1 MNQDAQEGYWPEDMP
16 DDIVEKRMYAPAP
29 ELVKSKLVDP
39 RSAGDALKSAK
50 QVVFCAEWGA
60 TQAELAEELLPSVGS
75 GTRVVMLSRVGI
87 NRKDKVPFEEQNKPP
102 KKLQEVALGLKL
114 PTGENSGQPGTLDGF
129 GNAEK
134 ILAAAAAKQG
144 FSAHIVRSGE
154 LRGNG
159 PLLLADLSARLV
171 DNLYDVKYQDLY
183 FKKGDEGQGYTK
195 RLNLAATLLRM
206 ATVDSTP
213 PADCAALSVVC
224 EMIDPFGLLGEKTL
238 TEPTG
243 VERRKGYDM
252 AKGKAPAPI
261 ANEIIDDLIA
271 AL

>member
-1 MNQDAQEGYWPEDMP
+1 MNQDAQEGYWPDDMP

-134 ILAAAAAKQG
+134 ILTAAAAKRRR
-144 FSAHIVRSGE
+144 RSGSG
-154 LRGNG
+154 LNR
-159 PLLLADLSARLV
+159 AAAR
-171 DNLYDVKYQDLY
+171 
-183 FKKGDEGQGYTK
+183 
-195 RLNLAATLLRM
+195 
-206 ATVDSTP
+206 P
-213 PADCAALSVVC
+213 
-224 EMIDPFGLLGEKTL
+224 
-238 TEPTG
+238 
-243 VERRKGYDM
+243 
-252 AKGKAPAPI
+252 
-261 ANEIIDDLIA
+261 
-271 AL
+271 

>member
-1 MNQDAQEGYWPEDMP
+1 MP
-16 DDIVEKRMYAPAP
+16 DDVVEKRMYAPAP
-29 ELVKSKLVDP
+29 ELVKAKLVDP
-39 RSAGDALKSAK
+39 RDAGDALKAAK

-60 TQAELAEELLPSVGS
+60 TQAELAEQLLPFVGS
-75 GTRVVMLSRVGI
+75 DAKRVVMLSRVGI
-87 NRKDKVPFEEQNKPP
+87 NRREKAPFVEQNKPP

-114 PTGENSGQPGTLDGF
+114 PVGENSGQPGTLDGF
-129 GNAEK
+129 ANAEK
-134 ILAAAAAKQG
+134 ILADAAAKSG
-144 FSAHIVRSGE
+144 FSAHVVRSGE

-159 PLLLADLSARLV
+159 PLLLADLSARMV

-195 RLNLAATLLRM
+195 RLNLAATLLRL
-206 ATVDSTP
+206 TTTDSTP

-224 EMIDPFGLLGEKTL
+224 EMIDPFGLMGEKTL

-261 ANEIIDDLIA
+261 ANELIDELIA
-271 AL
+271 VL